1 MCGTRGVCDRN
12 ARGEAGAL
20 AEGAQ
25 ASAKTL
31 FSPVE
36 VIAAGEVQPQA
47 VGRRRGRNG
56 RPAPNGK
63 QRQAVEQDRVRLW
76 LGGPE
81 VEIGHQS
88 AGMGGGHSD
97 MDAERGRRSA
107 CSHDFLTPPDLA
119 DKRQRSMS
127 GCGPCHDHGRSGDRL
142 ALVRMARGFRSPP
155 EFAHGRLRMRRKR
168 GDLPGNLD
176 LGRRLRSR
184 PARPRPPS
192 ATPGDRAFTR
202 IVVDRELER

>member
-1 MCGTRGVCDRN
+1 MSSAGRVGDRD
-12 ARGEAGAL
+12 ARRESGAL

-25 ASAKTL
+25 ASAKAL

-36 VIAAGEVQPQA
+36 VIAAGEVKPQA
-47 VGRRRGRNG
+47 ICRRRGRNG
-56 RPAPNGK
+56 RPTPNGK
-63 QRQAVEQDRVRLW
+63 QRETVEQDRVRLW

-88 AGMGGGHSD
+88 AGMGSGHSD
-97 MDAERGRRSA
+97 MDTERGRRSA
-107 CSHDFLTPPDLA
+107 RSHDFLTPPDLA
-119 DKRQRSMS
+119 DKRQRSIS

-142 ALVRMARGFRSPP
+142 ALVRMARGFRSPS
-155 EFAHGRLRMRRKR
+155 EFAHGRLRMCRERRY
-168 GDLPGNLD
+168 LPGNL
-176 LGRRLRSR
+176 GHGWRLRPR

-202 IVVDRELER
+202 IVVDRELDR